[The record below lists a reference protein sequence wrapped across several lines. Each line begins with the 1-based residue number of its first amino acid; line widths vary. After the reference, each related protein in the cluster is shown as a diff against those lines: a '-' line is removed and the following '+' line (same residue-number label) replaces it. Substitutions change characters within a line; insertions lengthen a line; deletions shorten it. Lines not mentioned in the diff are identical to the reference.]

1 MLKKNLWIIPVIVL
15 LGWAALS
22 DIRSRE
28 EKERRK
34 NFKITSSS
42 EALEYLNKVGKF
54 RNSLPYGKMKIQIKG
69 NKIFYWDNL
78 DNGWS
83 SQPKAICNFQLYE
96 DSRSEMNYSEN
107 RYVKIKS
114 WLLKVE
120 DECWDTKMSNI
131 LDLELTN
138 KGYLYIKG
146 GNSASYLCV
155 KGWN

>member
-1 MLKKNLWIIPVIVL
+1 MLKKNLWVFPVVIFL
-15 LGWAALS
+15 AWAAIS
-22 DIRSRE
+22 DINTQKER
-28 EKERRK
+28 ERRK
-34 NFKITSSS
+34 NFKITSLS
-42 EALEYLNKVGKF
+42 EALEYLNEVGKF

-107 RYVKIKS
+107 KYVKIKS

-120 DECWDTKMSNI
+120 DECWDTKLSNI